1 MTKTLLPLSA
11 LLFLLSPTTSFA
23 APAPSDSGA
32 SFINDEGA
40 RVTQT
45 GDVREIVIDD
55 GEAIDGESLKP
66 GGEQLYGARGVVH
79 NSMITVRLA
88 FTSQLIR
95 LSDDI

>member
-11 LLFLLSPTTSFA
+11 LLFLLGPTTSFA
-23 APAPSDSGA
+23 APAPADSGG
-32 SFINDEGA
+32 SYINDEGA
-40 RVTQT
+40 RITQT
-45 GDVREIVIDD
+45 GDVRELIIED
-55 GEAIDGESLKP
+55 GEAIDGESLQP
-66 GGEQLYGARGVVH
+66 GGEQLYGARGVIH